1 MAKPIATF
9 ESVSAA
15 ASAIVADGNEPTLKA
30 VQEQTGGSY
39 TTVKRHLEAW
49 LAQRESEAQ
58 ATALPQEIEARG
70 RAFVQGLYAHAVRAA
85 NAAVAEPLAQAQ
97 EAQRK
102 AEGRLAGAEAEVQRL
117 EAVEQDQAAQLQG
130 LGERVRG
137 LEMTL
142 ASRDAALAE
151 KAAAAARLEEQLAEA
166 QRAQAA
172 AAQEAAELRAAAR
185 THETLQGQMEA
196 LQRQILGLAAGGSAR
211 P

>member
-1 MAKPIATF
+1 MAKPLATL

-15 ASAIVADGNEPTLKA
+15 ASVIVAEGKEPTLTE
-30 VQEQTGGSY
+30 VQRRTGGSY
-39 TTVKRHLEAW
+39 TTVKRYLEAW
-49 LAQRESEAQ
+49 HEQREREAQ
-58 ATALPQEIEARG
+58 STALPAEVEARG
-70 RAFVQGLYAHAVRAA
+70 RAFVQGLYALAVHAA

-97 EAQRK
+97 DAQKK

-117 EAVEQDQAAQLQG
+117 EAVEQDQAAQLQE
-130 LGERVRG
+130 LGERLRA

-151 KAAAAARLEEQLAEA
+151 KSAVAARLEEQLAEA

-185 THETLQGQMEA
+185 THEALQGQMEA
-196 LQRQILGLAAGGSAR
+196 LQRQIQGLAAGGAAR

>member
-1 MAKPIATF
+1 MAKPLATF
-9 ESVSAA
+9 ESVSSAA
-15 ASAIVADGNEPTLKA
+15 MGILAEGKEPTLTE
-30 VQEQTGGSY
+30 VQRRTGGSY
-39 TTVKRHLEAW
+39 TTVKRYLQEW
-49 LAQRESEAQ
+49 LDQRESEAQ
-58 ATALPQEIEARG
+58 STALPAEVEARG
-70 RAFVQGLYAHAVRAA
+70 RTFVQGLYAHAVRAA

-97 EAQRK
+97 DAQKK

-117 EAVEQDQAAQLQG
+117 EAVEQDQAAQLQE

-151 KAAAAARLEEQLAEA
+151 KSAAAARLEEQLAEA

-172 AAQEAAELRAAAR
+172 AAREAAELRAAAR
-185 THETLQGQMEA
+185 THEALQGQMEA
-196 LQRQILGLAAGGSAR
+196 LQRQIQGLAAGGAAR

>member
-1 MAKPIATF
+1 MAKPVATF
-9 ESVSAA
+9 DTVSAA
-15 ASAIVADGNEPTLKA
+15 ASALVAEGLEPSLTL
-30 VQEQTGGSY
+30 VQERTGGSY

-85 NAAVAEPLAQAQ
+85 NAAVAEPLAQAH
-97 EAQRK
+97 EAQKK

-117 EAVEQDQAAQLQG
+117 EAVEQDQAAQLQE
-130 LGERVRG
+130 LTERNRS
-137 LEMTL
+137 LEMAL
-142 ASRDAALAE
+142 ASRDAALTE
-151 KAAAAARLEEQLAEA
+151 KSAAVARLEEQLAEA

-185 THETLQGQMEA
+185 THEALQGQMEA
-196 LQRQILGLAAGGSAR
+196 LQRQIQGLAGGGAAR